1 MALTLV
7 TGPEREPVSMVEA
20 RDRCRVDTDVE
31 DAYINTLITVAR
43 RTVEFIRNEAL
54 VTQTWNLL
62 LDTWPEGDT
71 LRIPNPPLQSVSSIT
86 YKDTD
91 GDESTFAAAKY
102 IVDTDKVPG
111 AVVLAHGE
119 SWPGTALYPTSPIT
133 VQFVA
138 GYGDTANDVP
148 EEVRQA
154 MLLMIGHWYENRE
167 EVAVG
172 RSAVVR
178 AEEIPLGARFL
189 LAFER
194 KIPGYGRL

>member
-7 TGPEREPVSMVEA
+7 DEPIKEPVSLVEA
-20 RDRCRVDTDVE
+20 RDHCRVDTDVE

-62 LDTWPEGDT
+62 LDAWPEGDT
-71 LRIPNPPLQSVSSIT
+71 LRIPKPPLQSVSSIT

-91 GDESTFAAAKY
+91 GDAATFATANY

-111 AVVLAHGE
+111 EVVLAHGQ

-189 LAFER
+189 LGVER
-194 KIPGYGRL
+194 KIPGYGGL

>member
-7 TGPEREPVSMVEA
+7 SGPALEPVSLDTA
-20 RDRCRVDTDVE
+20 KSHCRVEVDE
-31 DAYINTLITVAR
+31 DDDLIESLVTVAR
-43 RTVEFIRNEAL
+43 RTAEHWRNEAL
-54 VTQTWNLL
+54 ITQTWNLL
-62 LDTWPEGDT
+62 LDAWPEGDA

-91 GDESTFAAAKY
+91 GDEATFAAANY

-111 AVVLAHGE
+111 AVVLAHGA

-178 AEEIPLGARFL
+178 AEQIPLGARFL
-189 LAFER
+189 LGFER
-194 KIPGYGRL
+194 KIPGYSGF